1 MVKVCGRYWPVR
13 SLNIK
18 GICDSENV
26 CFRVLPSL
34 EY

>member
-18 GICDSENV
+18 GICDSEDV
-26 CFRVLPSL
+26 FFRVLLSP